1 MSYVS
6 KSLSSW
12 HTFIGQ
18 DNIFLDTHFVIF
30 SKGMFE
36 IMFDGHKNIYNIQ
49 KVRLKKKTL
58 MVKKLKAF
66 LMGQKL
72 KNEIFAKS
80 YF

>member
-18 DNIFLDTHFVIF
+18 DNIFLDTHSVIF

-49 KVRLKKKTL
+49 KVRLKKKNSYG
-58 MVKKLKAF
+58 KKIKSIFNGAKA
-66 LMGQKL
+66 
-72 KNEIFAKS
+72 
-80 YF
+80 